1 MLIFQKNNQ
10 SNGRK
15 WTIEEIKKD
24 FELIDI
30 KGAEIINFIDLLDDL
45 NSINLKGY
53 LFKKYLNLY
62 IQINNSK
69 ENEL

>member
-15 WTIEEIKKD
+15 WTIKEIKKD

-53 LFKKYLNLY
+53 LFKK
-62 IQINNSK
+62 
-69 ENEL
+69 

>member
-15 WTIEEIKKD
+15 WTLEEIKKD

-62 IQINNSK
+62 IRINNSK

>member
-1 MLIFQKNNQ
+1 LLIFQKNNQ

-15 WTIEEIKKD
+15 WTLEEIKKD

>member
-15 WTIEEIKKD
+15 WTLEEIKKD

>member
-1 MLIFQKNNQ
+1 LLIFQKNNQ

-15 WTIEEIKKD
+15 WTLEEIKKD

-53 LFKKYLNLY
+53 LFKK
-62 IQINNSK
+62 
-69 ENEL
+69 

>member
-1 MLIFQKNNQ
+1 LLIFQKNNQ
-10 SNGRK
+10 SDGRK
-15 WTIEEIKKD
+15 WTIEEIKRD

>member
-53 LFKKYLNLY
+53 LFKKYLNIY